1 MTNVAIK
8 MLFKFVAINPTT
20 LEITLTINA
29 ITANPAKIMMMS
41 VSKEKKIKIAF
52 T

>member
-1 MTNVAIK
+1 MAIK
-8 MLFKFVAINPTT
+8 ILFRFVAINPTT

-29 ITANPAKIMMMS
+29 ITANPAKIMMTS
-41 VSKEKKIKIAF
+41 VSREKKMKIAF

>member
-1 MTNVAIK
+1 MAIK
-8 MLFKFVAINPTT
+8 ILFRFAAINPTT

-41 VSKEKKIKIAF
+41 VSREKKMKIAF